1 MPDNLQVDSGPSLSS
16 LVGGI
21 INDAQQLI
29 RQEVT
34 LARREI
40 QDELTK
46 AKSAAVS
53 FGTGVALA
61 VVGVLLL
68 GHMLV
73 YLLHWLA
80 TRQYPDG
87 TVMVEYLPLWGCYAI
102 VGGLS
107 VAVAGG
113 LLYAAKSQAKKI
125 DLVPRQ
131 TVETM
136 KENVQWIKNQT

>member
-1 MPDNLQVDSGPSLSS
+1 MPDNLQVESQPSLSS

-40 QDELTK
+40 QEEMTK
-46 AKSAAVS
+46 AKTAATS
-53 FGTGVALA
+53 LGIGIALG
-61 VVGVLLL
+61 VVGGLLL
-68 GHMLV
+68 CHMLV

-80 TRQYPDG
+80 TEHLTNG
-87 TVMVEYLPLWGCYAI
+87 ATVEHLPLWGCYGI
-102 VGGLS
+102 VGALFT
-107 VAVAGG
+107 AVAGA
-113 LLYAAKSQAKKI
+113 LLYMAKNQAEKI
-125 DLVPRQ
+125 DFVPRQ
-131 TVETM
+131 TVESM